1 MNARQQNKLNA
12 YDTIEAFLA
21 DAPETSG
28 IVAFP
33 AKLHAF
39 KGRLARLKKLAAQQ
53 AQRLSVATADRDAA
67 LAAAIAS
74 ALTIAGIVLSYADT
88 HHLTS
93 LANRV
98 RVRPGDFKSGRF
110 ALRVQLAQQVCDAA
124 RTVVAQLGDHGVVEA
139 TLDDFQATIDAA
151 EAALTAP
158 RLLTG
163 EKAAATERL
172 KAAFRD
178 IDAVLVN
185 QIDPLLL
192 PLAQTHADF
201 YARYQSARAV
211 VDRPG
216 GRPATPLEELVAP
229 AAAPHP
235 AEQPA
240 AEKRAA

>member
-1 MNARQQNKLNA
+1 MNTRQQNKLNA
-12 YDTIEAFLA
+12 YDTIEAFLTG
-21 DAPETSG
+21 APETSG

-33 AKLHAF
+33 AKLHTF
-39 KGRLARLKKLAAQQ
+39 KGKLARLKKLAALQ

-67 LAAAIAS
+67 LNTVIAT
-74 ALTIAGIVLSYADT
+74 ALTIAGIVLSYADANN
-88 HHLTS
+88 LTS

-110 ALRVQLAQQVCDAA
+110 ALRLQLAQQVCDAA
-124 RTVVAQLGDHGVVEA
+124 RTVVAQLGDHGLVEA
-139 TLDDFQATIDAA
+139 MLDDFQTTIDAA
-151 EAALTAP
+151 QAALTAP

-178 IDAVLVN
+178 INAALVN

-192 PLAQTHADF
+192 PLAETHADF

-216 GRPATPLEELVAP
+216 GRPATPLEELEAP
-229 AAAPHP
+229 AAASH
-235 AEQPA
+235 PA